1 MKKGRTEEKNCKE
14 STVGLKEIRK
24 NTSGK
29 KKLIELI
36 LIINLLKYLRSL
48 SH

>member
-29 KKLIELI
+29 KKLWLHFEISKVIKSLI
-36 LIINLLKYLRSL
+36 
-48 SH
+48 